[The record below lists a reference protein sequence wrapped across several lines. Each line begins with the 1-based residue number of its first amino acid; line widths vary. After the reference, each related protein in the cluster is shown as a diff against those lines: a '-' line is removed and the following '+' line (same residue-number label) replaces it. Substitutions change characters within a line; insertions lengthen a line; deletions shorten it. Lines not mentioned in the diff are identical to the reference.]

1 MLIFVWTVPLRKEN
15 RLLFFFND
23 KSSLK
28 TWKLKIFHLIT
39 QSFVVLSVIQ
49 PYLKTKFICV
59 TPWVAF
65 LSLVRVWMI
74 DLAEVCFLSL
84 SSCKLWN
91 LWWLFR
97 QDFMQSTPLSCL
109 YNMDQGCSYYWIH
122 QGPFTASFKPQSC
135 TRREKERE
143 TMFLFLVFF
152 F

>member
-1 MLIFVWTVPLRKEN
+1 
-15 RLLFFFND
+15 
-23 KSSLK
+23 
-28 TWKLKIFHLIT
+28 
-39 QSFVVLSVIQ
+39 
-49 PYLKTKFICV
+49 
-59 TPWVAF
+59 
-65 LSLVRVWMI
+65 MI

-143 TMFLFLVFF
+143 TMFLFLVFLF
-152 F
+152 FLSLTHDQQIKGGSGFLHLHVWAHVTLSLYKYFAAMWFSVLSIKKVRYLNLILKI